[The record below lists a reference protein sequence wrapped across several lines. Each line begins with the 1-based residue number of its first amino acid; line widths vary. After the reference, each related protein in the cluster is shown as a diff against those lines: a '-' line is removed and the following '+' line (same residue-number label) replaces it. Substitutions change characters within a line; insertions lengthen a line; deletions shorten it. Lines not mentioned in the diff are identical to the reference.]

1 MLKAFSLSSEAFN
14 YILQQSNLV
23 HYLLPLR
30 NFLNWRTTISR
41 KTDLYHS
48 TMNLSLKIT
57 GNTIIEEDDFE
68 PSEMDYLIEIVN
80 LEDKSPLLLSLPF
93 SIRYLVAAFL
103 LVSMLIGSYFKF
115 LLYRFIFVSSKLNN
129 GSYFKMTPI
138 NSMILNSAIIHHLTH
153 LPAGLSLVMIIGTD
167 IVPEQILGSEYCKL
181 IFVIGNEL
189 LHFSVYLISV
199 FIHRSRIG
207 ISINSIY

>member
-1 MLKAFSLSSEAFN
+1 
-14 YILQQSNLV
+14 
-23 HYLLPLR
+23 
-30 NFLNWRTTISR
+30 
-41 KTDLYHS
+41 
-48 TMNLSLKIT
+48 MNLSLKIT
-57 GNTIIEEDDFE
+57 SNTIFEEDDFK

-80 LEDKSPLLLSLPF
+80 LEDKSPLILSLPF

-189 LHFSVYLISV
+189 
-199 FIHRSRIG
+199 
-207 ISINSIY
+207 